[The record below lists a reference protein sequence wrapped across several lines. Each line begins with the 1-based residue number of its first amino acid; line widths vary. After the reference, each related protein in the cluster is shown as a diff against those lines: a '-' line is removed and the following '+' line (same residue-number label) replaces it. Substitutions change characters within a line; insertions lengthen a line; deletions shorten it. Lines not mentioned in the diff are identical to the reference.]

1 VSTAGGPSSGK
12 RGREAALGRGPGGG
26 LSGAAAAWSLASAGW
41 PDVAVVERGPAIGG
55 LAGSFEVDG
64 RFYPLG
70 YHHILR
76 RDATLLFFLHR
87 IGALPSVRWRKIH
100 MLFEANGRL
109 YDLARPFEMARFPM
123 GMADKARLARLMARA
138 WRQRDWRSW
147 QGRDAASL
155 LDAWGGPGVR
165 EALFEPLTRL
175 KFDLPCR
182 EVSAAWIGERLRYR
196 EGSLPLG
203 YLPETNWTTV
213 LCQGVGRL
221 LHEAGVRVFV
231 DTPVERVETRDGRVV
246 AVEAARGRRFE
257 ADLFVSTVPTPV
269 YARLLPDD
277 RTADVSRIR
286 YTALLSLVCAT
297 AQRLPRDFYW
307 LNLSSLSHTA
317 GGLFALSSLNP
328 TIGAPGETTLNFVT
342 HLPGHDSPLFRLPEA
357 DLMERYRADF
367 RSLFGLDLETS
378 WARLSRIPL
387 YSPVF
392 DRDYRNPPPCSSTY
406 ENVRF
411 AGTYRTYPS
420 VASTGTALQSG
431 LDCAES
437 LLAERGEGRGL
448 AGRARAFDLGRGWRS
463 RAGSGYFFFW

>member
-1 VSTAGGPSSGK
+1 VRPPSVVV
-12 RGREAALGRGPGGG
+12 LGGG

-41 PDVAVVERGPAIGG
+41 PDVAVVERGPTIGG

-76 RDATLLFFLHR
+76 RDSTLLFFLHR
-87 IGALPSVRWRKIH
+87 VGALPSVRWRKIR
-100 MLFEANGRL
+100 MLFEAGGRL
-109 YDLARPFEMARFPM
+109 YDLAHPLQMARFPM
-123 GMADKARLARLMARA
+123 GVLDKARLARLMARA
-138 WRQRDWRSW
+138 WRQRDWRTW
-147 QGRDAASL
+147 EGRDAASL

-182 EVSAAWIGERLRYR
+182 DVSAAWMGERLRYR

-203 YLPETNWTTV
+203 YLPGINWTTV
-213 LCQGVGRL
+213 LCEGVLRL
-221 LHEAGVRVFV
+221 LRGAGVRVFP
-231 DTPVERVETRDGRVV
+231 DTAVERVETRDGSVV
-246 AVEAARGRRFE
+246 AVEAAGGRRFE
-257 ADLFVSTVPTPV
+257 ADVFVSTVPTPV

-277 RTADVSRIR
+277 LTADVSRIR

-297 AQRLPRDFYW
+297 ERRLPRDFYW

-317 GGLFALSSLNP
+317 GGLFVLRSLNP

-342 HLPGHDSPLFRLPEA
+342 HLPGHDSPLFRRPEA
-357 DLMERYRADF
+357 DLVERYRADF

-378 WARLSRIPL
+378 WVRLSRIPL

-392 DRDYRNPPPCSSTY
+392 DRDYRNPPPRSATY
-406 ENVRF
+406 ANVHF

-431 LDCAES
+431 LDCAEG
-437 LLAERGEGRGL
+437 LLAERGEARGL
-448 AGRARAFDLGRGWRS
+448 AGRARAFDLGRG
-463 RAGSGYFFFW
+463 